1 MLEHPSMGDTDGMQ
15 APLSD
20 SALPWAH
27 ASHRSDEPMEEE
39 GEEQEHS
46 ERQTAHWRRRRNE
59 QRHRTLV
66 EQDAE
71 RAGEGTDIAAPAADH
86 EFQQNDFHT
95 TFIESPLEQNR
106 SRGVGLQSGSTNPVK
121 PS

>member
-71 RAGEGTDIAAPAADH
+71 RAGEGTDIAAAAAA
-86 EFQQNDFHT
+86 
-95 TFIESPLEQNR
+95 ESPVERESELAPAFDGYTLIQA
-106 SRGVGLQSGSTNPVK
+106 PC
-121 PS
+121 PP